1 MKIRVSLFF
10 MMFLISITLIFNLT
24 LNNLINIE
32 YENIAKLNSEII
44 ELQKKSSQAEL
55 NYLNLYSVQNI
66 SQVASNHGFEKLP
79 VKKFK
84 NTDIK
89 PYKYEFDEQKIK
101 TLGFNW

>member
-1 MKIRVSLFF
+1 MKIKVSFFF
-10 MMFLISITLIFNLT
+10 MMFLISVTLIFNLI
-24 LNNLINIE
+24 LNNLINVE
-32 YENIAKLNSEII
+32 YENIAKLNTDII

-55 NYLNLYSVQNI
+55 NYLNLYSVQSI
-66 SQVASNHGFEKLP
+66 SQIALNHGFEKLP

-89 PYKYEFDEQKIK
+89 PYKYEFEEQKIK